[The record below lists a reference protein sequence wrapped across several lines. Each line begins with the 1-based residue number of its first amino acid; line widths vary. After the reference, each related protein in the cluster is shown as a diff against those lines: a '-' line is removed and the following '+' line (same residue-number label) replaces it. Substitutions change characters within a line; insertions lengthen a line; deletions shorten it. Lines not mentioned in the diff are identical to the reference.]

1 MRVNHR
7 NVLLF
12 CFKLLVT
19 AGSLWWLS
27 RYVDLEAIYV
37 SLDGFTVP
45 VILAGIVLHVS
56 SYLVGGVRWW
66 MLFRHLVAGPVSF
79 GQVLPSYYL
88 GVFFNNILPS
98 AYGGDV
104 ARSARL
110 FVSGMSG
117 SALVG
122 SALVDRLLGLAAVV
136 SLGGLALLFTD
147 FQVIGAHTRTVF
159 LAGAA
164 TLLFALGVVL
174 FFDWSGVIDS
184 RYGHR
189 WPRLSSVL
197 SCFSVYRSSPWL
209 IVQGYLLSL
218 LNQLLVLL
226 VYVLLARE
234 VGITVPVTQLVAILM
249 LVFLIASLPISLGGL
264 GPREGALMTLLLLL
278 GVEPAAILALSIAYL
293 LVLWASALPGLFMLF
308 VQGKQ
313 ASKNA

>member
-1 MRVNHR
+1 MNIPHR
-7 NVLLF
+7 NILLF

-27 RYVDLEAIYV
+27 RYVDLEAISV
-37 SLDGFTVP
+37 SLDGLAVV

-56 SYLVGGVRWW
+56 SYLVGCVRWW
-66 MLFRHLVAGPVSF
+66 MLFRHLAGPVSF

-88 GVFFNNILPS
+88 GVFFNNVLPS

-147 FQVIGAHTRTVF
+147 IQAIGVFTRTVF

-164 TLLFALGVVL
+164 ALLLVLGVIL
-174 FFDWSGVIDS
+174 FSNWSSVINS

-189 WPRLSSVL
+189 WPQLHAVL
-197 SCFSVYRSSPWL
+197 SGFSAYRRSPWL
-209 IVQGYLLSL
+209 IMQGYLLSL
-218 LNQLLVLL
+218 VNQLLVLV

-234 VGITVPVTQLVAILM
+234 VGIAVPVTQLVAILM
-249 LVFLIASLPISLGGL
+249 L
-264 GPREGALMTLLLLL
+264 
-278 GVEPAAILALSIAYL
+278 AILA
-293 LVLWASALPGLFMLF
+293 
-308 VQGKQ
+308 
-313 ASKNA
+313 